1 MSNLNPVMKNPFEYM
16 AFIDAIALKIRQS
29 NETDPDV
36 IHDSIYGLVK
46 GSSVMNDF
54 DQAWDMV
61 GMIRDWNPSLLSHA
75 MDRVLEHGTEGQ
87 DLNHQMRWHAYYIIR
102 IDLERKLEDLL

>member
-1 MSNLNPVMKNPFEYM
+1 MKNPFEYM

-36 IHDSIYGLVK
+36 IHDSIYDLVK
-46 GSSVMNDF
+46 RSSVMTYF
-54 DQAWDMV
+54 DEAWDMV